1 MNKNSVYRC
10 DAVYGVFLYQSF
22 FVKENEKS
30 IAEEEIKQLKAW
42 FQAYELRFNEIRLSN
57 YEYIFDLR
65 KFIEVQVNSVK
76 RNWSNPT
83 FEPDIRSLYRLKKVL
98 EENDSPDNEY

>member
-1 MNKNSVYRC
+1 MP
-10 DAVYGVFLYQSF
+10 
-22 FVKENEKS
+22 
-30 IAEEEIKQLKAW
+30 EEIKQLKAW

-83 FEPDIRSLYRLKKVL
+83 FEPDIRSLYRLNKVL
-98 EENDSPDNEY
+98 EETDSPDNEY

>member
-1 MNKNSVYRC
+1 MP
-10 DAVYGVFLYQSF
+10 
-22 FVKENEKS
+22 
-30 IAEEEIKQLKAW
+30 EEIKQLKAW

-76 RNWSNPT
+76 K
-83 FEPDIRSLYRLKKVL
+83 EL
-98 EENDSPDNEY
+98 E

>member
-1 MNKNSVYRC
+1 MP
-10 DAVYGVFLYQSF
+10 
-22 FVKENEKS
+22 
-30 IAEEEIKQLKAW
+30 EEIKQLKAW

-76 RNWSNPT
+76 RNWSNLHLNLI
-83 FEPDIRSLYRLKKVL
+83 FVACIGSKRY
-98 EENDSPDNEY
+98 

>member
-1 MNKNSVYRC
+1 MP
-10 DAVYGVFLYQSF
+10 
-22 FVKENEKS
+22 
-30 IAEEEIKQLKAW
+30 EEIKQLKAW

-83 FEPDIRSLYRLKKVL
+83 F
-98 EENDSPDNEY
+98 

>member
-1 MNKNSVYRC
+1 MP
-10 DAVYGVFLYQSF
+10 
-22 FVKENEKS
+22 
-30 IAEEEIKQLKAW
+30 EEIKQLKAW

-76 RNWSNPT
+76 GIGVTLHLNLIFVACIGSKG
-83 FEPDIRSLYRLKKVL
+83 IRGK
-98 EENDSPDNEY
+98 

>member
-1 MNKNSVYRC
+1 MP
-10 DAVYGVFLYQSF
+10 
-22 FVKENEKS
+22 
-30 IAEEEIKQLKAW
+30 EEIKQLKAW

-83 FEPDIRSLYRLKKVL
+83 FEPDIRSLYRLKKGIRGK
-98 EENDSPDNEY
+98 

>member
-1 MNKNSVYRC
+1 MP
-10 DAVYGVFLYQSF
+10 
-22 FVKENEKS
+22 
-30 IAEEEIKQLKAW
+30 EEIKQLKAW

-76 RNWSNPT
+76 ST
-83 FEPDIRSLYRLKKVL
+83 IRKTTR
-98 EENDSPDNEY
+98 PPFQNEAFLF

>member
-1 MNKNSVYRC
+1 MNCRRC
-10 DAVYGVFLYQSF
+10 TYSG
-22 FVKENEKS
+22 
-30 IAEEEIKQLKAW
+30 
-42 FQAYELRFNEIRLSN
+42 AY
-57 YEYIFDLR
+57 YIFDLR